1 MAKTAMIRART
12 DPGIKAHVERIFHS
26 LGLTSTEAINLFF
39 LQVKLHKG
47 IPFEVKVPN
56 RTTLRAMKL
65 AGRKKGLADEKRA
78 SEVVFVR
85 TGSHS
90 DLFE

>member
-39 LQVKLHKG
+39 LQVKLQKG
-47 IPFEVKVPN
+47 IPFEVKIPN
-56 RTTLRAMKL
+56 RTTLRTMKL
-65 AGRKKGLADEKRA
+65 ANRKKGLIKCKDLDEMFHKL
-78 SEVVFVR
+78 
-85 TGSHS
+85 GI
-90 DLFE
+90 